1 MKKYLKYLISTFI
14 LTFFIFA
21 QVTESMVEFSLGKH
35 NALRL
40 SLIDVDKKLVE
51 KKWKLYTKP
60 LGKLNKKKGE
70 FITKGVN
77 LEGLSNSTDWYMK
90 LDKKKK
96 DILLQLCVISNEEFL
111 SSSNQSGNY
120 KIIEN
125 YLENFVFV
133 VEKAKVKAEFDTEEK
148 ALVKL
153 QKRLKKLKNNFD
165 RNLKSIEKNTKKIG
179 RAENNNKS
187 NLKKQRKTKD
197 EISMQG
203 LIIEEIL
210 SNPSDSI
217 NEGEVSSEYEEAHKK
232 LLKLQK
238 KLEKLVSDYKSNLKT
253 INKSSKKIEQAKK
266 ENQSIIKSQKKIK
279 EKISDQGKIIEQLR
293 KQLQTMK

>member
-14 LTFFIFA
+14 LTSFIFA

-125 YLENFVFV
+125 YLEDFVFV
-133 VEKAKVKAEFDTEEK
+133 VEKAKVKAEFETEGK
-148 ALVKL
+148 ALTKL
-153 QKRLKKLKNNFD
+153 QKKLKKLNEDHNN
-165 RNLKSIEKNTKKIG
+165 NLKSIGKYSKKIEK
-179 RAENNNKS
+179 AEKDNKS
-187 NLKKQRKTKD
+187 NLKKQGKTKD
-197 EISMQG
+197 EISTQG
-203 LIIEEIL
+203 LIIEQII
-210 SNPSDSI
+210 SNPSDPI
-217 NEGEVSSEYEEAHKK
+217 NEGEVSPEYEEANKK
-232 LLKLQK
+232 MLKLQK
-238 KLEKLVSDYKSNLKT
+238 KLEKLIGDYKGNLKT
-253 INKSSKKIEQAKK
+253 INKSLKKIERAKK
-266 ENQSIIKSQKKIK
+266 ENQAIIKRQKKIK
-279 EKISDQGKIIEQLR
+279 EKISGQGKIVEQLR
-293 KQLQTMK
+293 KQLETME